1 MRHPGLLV
9 LALGFP
15 GLLPGSSVHD
25 ERPTTGLRSLAYHS
39 NGITTGQAS
48 QDARTLQAA
57 HSHIPLEPWERRPPQ
72 GMPYRLRQDADVS
85 SYRPAST
92 YVDPASSAFPRRAFL
107 YHGLV
112 AKADCEHLIELA
124 EGHMSKSTVVG
135 AEGKSVNSSVRT
147 SSGTFLE
154 RGQDEVRRATAPL

>member
-85 SYRPAST
+85 SYVETLSWHPRYGST
-92 YVDPASSAFPRRAFL
+92 SAFG
-107 YHGLV
+107 YGL
-112 AKADCEHLIELA
+112 
-124 EGHMSKSTVVG
+124 S
-135 AEGKSVNSSVRT
+135 
-147 SSGTFLE
+147 
-154 RGQDEVRRATAPL
+154 APPALM